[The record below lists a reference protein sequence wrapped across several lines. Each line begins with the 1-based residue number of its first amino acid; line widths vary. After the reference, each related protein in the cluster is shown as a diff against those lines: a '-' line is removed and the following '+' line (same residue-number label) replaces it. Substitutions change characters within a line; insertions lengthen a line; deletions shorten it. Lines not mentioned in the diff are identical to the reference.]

1 MVMLENVMKK
11 MTLSRRNN
19 RQLYAANADLRNQLK
34 ASKKE
39 TKEANEALKKANEAL
54 KKVVTR
60 HTLVV
65 DDVMRTLQRSR
76 NLDDESGFE
85 PTGICVS

>member
-39 TKEANEALKKANEAL
+39 TKEAIEAL

-65 DDVMRTLQRSR
+65 DDVVRTLQRSR
-76 NLDDESGFE
+76 TLDNESGLE
-85 PTGICVS
+85 R